1 MLVETEG
8 DAMTGEFDVGAP
20 TLRVAV
26 YERGEL
32 RAQVACETAQE
43 AAEVVAEWEEHDGVE
58 CEVED
63 LAGHHLP
70 TDVLT
75 PEPED
80 GL

>member
-1 MLVETEG
+1 
-8 DAMTGEFDVGAP
+8 MTGEFDVGAP
-20 TLRVAV
+20 TLQVSV
-26 YERGEL
+26 YEEGEL
-32 RAQVACETAQE
+32 IAQVACESAQE
-43 AAEVVAEWEEHDGVE
+43 AAEVVAEWEEREGVE

-63 LAGHHLP
+63 LAGQHEP